1 MEHTQQ
7 TFSLGTPGTGKTK
20 NGKKSSIPRRGKALI
35 TVIGVLG
42 IQFVIYLLFF
52 HAPVIRWGATDYEV
66 AMPMPGDNY
75 SKIRGS
81 TRAIDIH
88 KPSDEVWSYLADL
101 GADRSG
107 FYSYTFLEYLYGC
120 EITKQMDTAKREL
133 YVGRLIPYTM
143 PDSAGK
149 YTEGFSVIE
158 AVQGK
163 SFVLQGWGGFLI
175 QKVDQNNT
183 RLIIRT
189 LGFTSDNVIGRAGNS
204 IFDMAHHIME
214 KRMLLGIK
222 DIAENNGNGF
232 TYTKDWIWFLC
243 VFVSGLAGIWLIVVC
258 RGYYKLLL
266 PTVFYTAWQLV
277 VLLLHPKPTYA
288 IGLVLLVGALLLL
301 HRALFKNR
309 VRGFDGK
316 K

>member
-1 MEHTQQ
+1 MEHTQRK
-7 TFSLGTPGTGKTK
+7 FSLGTSGTGKTNSREK
-20 NGKKSSIPRRGKALI
+20 IIIPKGFIALI

-66 AMPMPGDNY
+66 AMQMPGDKY

-101 GADRSG
+101 GADRRG

-120 EITKQMDTAKREL
+120 EIAKQMDTTKREL

-158 AVQGK
+158 ATQGK

-183 RLIIRT
+183 RLIVRT
-189 LGFTSDNVIGRAGNS
+189 LGFTSDNLIGRAGNS

-214 KRMLLGIK
+214 KRMMLGIK
-222 DIAENNGNGF
+222 DIAENNGNGY
-232 TYTKDWIWFLC
+232 THTKDWIWFLC
-243 VFVSGLAGIWLIVVC
+243 VFISGLAGIWLIVVC
-258 RGYYKLLL
+258 KGYYKLVL
-266 PTVFYTAWQLV
+266 PTIFYTAWQMV

-288 IGLVLLVGALLLL
+288 IVLVLLVGALFIL
-301 HRALFKNR
+301 HRAFLKNR
-309 VRGFDGK
+309 VSGLDGK